1 MKKSR
6 KHTIIILIVLGVVVL
21 TAGGI
26 YGYQRFA
33 SLSEKKLETELPG
46 KEGTLNVYYLDLG
59 SGASAV
65 LAESN
70 EKFMLIDGGSEE
82 TADEL
87 IECLKSMGVERLE
100 YVILSSYEDGRLPG
114 AVEVMKEFEVSTILS
129 PDYVQDSLAYEDYQA
144 LLAEG
149 NLEEIHPNAE
159 EIYAFSNTFF
169 TVVGPRKYGQGGS
182 AADSL
187 CIRLDFGETS
197 FLFCGDSGRE
207 EQEEMAEADLADTE
221 ETLKADVYFISDA
234 DRVLE
239 ESFLNCVRPD
249 YAVLSSGGE
258 LPDSVRSLL
267 NERDVQLYQID
278 VDGHICA
285 FSDGRS
291 IVWEKRGEPKTDR
304 Q

>member
-1 MKKSR
+1 MKKTR

-129 PDYVQDSLAYEDYQA
+129 PDYVQDSLAY
-144 LLAEG
+144 
-149 NLEEIHPNAE
+149 AE
-159 EIYAFSNTFF
+159 EIYAVSNTFF

-182 AADSL
+182 AANSL

>member
-1 MKKSR
+1 MENNS
-6 KHTIIILIVLGVVVL
+6 
-21 TAGGI
+21 
-26 YGYQRFA
+26 
-33 SLSEKKLETELPG
+33 
-46 KEGTLNVYYLDLG
+46 
-59 SGASAV
+59 
-65 LAESN
+65 
-70 EKFMLIDGGSEE
+70 
-82 TADEL
+82 
-87 IECLKSMGVERLE
+87 
-100 YVILSSYEDGRLPG
+100 RLPLELYIHIPFCVKKC
-114 AVEVMKEFEVSTILS
+114 AYCDFLS
-129 PDYVQDSLAYEDYQA
+129 
-144 LLAEG
+144 
-149 NLEEIHPNAE
+149 
-159 EIYAFSNTFF
+159 
-169 TVVGPRKYGQGGS
+169 GP
-182 AADSL
+182 A
-187 CIRLDFGETS
+187 
-197 FLFCGDSGRE
+197 GRE